1 MTDFNAFVVGEG
13 IFISCSVVRD
23 AAFFIEGDKEGGDL
37 MLFLLRFFRI
47 VVGSGP
53 IIDPS
58 FFHFMRVRKQE

>member
-37 MLFLLRFFRI
+37 MLFL
-47 VVGSGP
+47 
-53 IIDPS
+53 
-58 FFHFMRVRKQE
+58 